1 MKGAP
6 LEVVAAIIDGTLHCT
21 ACPVRNQRIL
31 YNGWKGFHCLKFHIL
46 LSPDGMII
54 HVYGPVEGR
63 CHDETV
69 YKQSGLAEILE
80 KHFWTLNKEPLYI
93 YGDPAYSLGAHV
105 LSPYKGASM
114 MEEQQ
119 QWNSKMS
126 HMREAIKWGF
136 KEVLQQFAFLNFA
149 ENHQVLLS
157 PCGLFYMV
165 ALLLCNAHTI
175 MHSPQIPQYFNC
187 SPPTLDE
194 YFQGGPIGD
203 DEMDS
208 W

>member
-1 MKGAP
+1 
-6 LEVVAAIIDGTLHCT
+6 
-21 ACPVRNQRIL
+21 
-31 YNGWKGFHCLKFHIL
+31 
-46 LSPDGMII
+46 MII

-93 YGDPAYSLGAHV
+93 YGDPAY
-105 LSPYKGASM
+105 
-114 MEEQQ
+114 
-119 QWNSKMS
+119 MS
-126 HMREAIKWGF
+126 HMRETIEWGF
-136 KEVLQQFAFLNFA
+136 KEVSQQFAFLNFA

-208 W
+208 WWLLSPWMEAAEPEGDSDDEVLTDGD